1 VEQDQEQRLRIKEI
15 YRSVQG
21 ESTFAGWPCAF
32 VRTVGCELRCVYC
45 DEPHAFSGGES
56 LTIGQIA
63 ARVAEL
69 GVPLVEL
76 TGGEPL
82 QQRALPALVERL
94 LDAGYEVLIE
104 TGGHR
109 DIGRIDRRA
118 HLILDVKT
126 PGSGMVERND
136 WANLERLGP
145 GDELKFVLADRA
157 DYEWA
162 RALIRER
169 ALEARVPVNLS
180 PVHGQLDPRELA
192 AWLLEDGLRVR
203 LNLQLHKYI
212 WGADARGV

>member
-1 VEQDQEQRLRIKEI
+1 MASLRVKEI
-15 YRSVQG
+15 FRSVQG
-21 ESTFAGWPCAF
+21 ESTWAGWPCTF

-56 LTIGQIA
+56 LEIDEVIE
-63 ARVAEL
+63 RVSAL

-82 QQRALPALVERL
+82 QQRALPELVRRL
-94 LDAGYEVLIE
+94 CDAGFTVLIE

-109 DIGRIDRRA
+109 DVSALDPRA

-126 PGSGMVERND
+126 PGSGMAERND
-136 WANLERLGP
+136 WENLARLRP
-145 GDELKFVLADRA
+145 GDEIKLVLCDRA

-162 RALIRER
+162 RALLRER
-169 ALEARVPVNLS
+169 RLPERNAVHFS
-180 PVHGQLDPRELA
+180 PVHGQLDPQDLV
-192 AWLLEDGLRVR
+192 AWVLEDGLRVR
-203 LNLQLHKYI
+203 VNLQLHKYI